1 LLNHRAFQ
9 AKADEALAQ
18 ARRYGRRCSLVLI
31 DVDHFKS
38 VNDSYGH
45 PAGDLVLKGVAQLL
59 RQKGRDTDIVA
70 RYGGEE
76 FAIVMPETDSHGA
89 RVIAE
94 RIREC
99 VSSTAFSTELG
110 PIKVTV
116 SAVVAT
122 FPLDANEKQELI
134 DLADQALYQAKRQGR
149 NRTLSAS
156 QLRAPERAQRT
167 G

>member
-1 LLNHRAFQ
+1 
-9 AKADEALAQ
+9 
-18 ARRYGRRCSLVLI
+18 
-31 DVDHFKS
+31 
-38 VNDSYGH
+38 
-45 PAGDLVLKGVAQLL
+45 
-59 RQKGRDTDIVA
+59 
-70 RYGGEE
+70 
-76 FAIVMPETDSHGA
+76 MPETDSNGA
-89 RVIAE
+89 QVIAE

-99 VSSTAFSTELG
+99 VSSNPFSTELG

-116 SAVVAT
+116 SAGVAT